1 MNDAINTLRAM
12 YRNVRAHSRGEIHGH
27 SPFDHAAFVDAILDV
42 AADGGDTWKIM
53 RAFEALGYWTRL
65 DILGHSNQGAARVK
79 AAKAA
84 RGWRGAIKVA
94 SLLGLSDV
102 WNAAMNAHFGPL
114 GTHES
119 RRGSDGVPT
128 VETMAEFPRIGE
140 FMAEGARMFDNVISY
155 HERFN
160 TGEVNMSHVVGYRAP
175 AKAA

>member
-12 YRNVRAHSRGEIHGH
+12 YRNVRAGQPI
-27 SPFDHAAFVDAILDV
+27 DAAAFVNAILDV
-42 AADGGDTWKIM
+42 AADGGDTWKIL
-53 RAFEALGYWTRL
+53 RAFEALGYWTRM
-65 DILGHSNQGAARVK
+65 DILGHSNQGATRVK
-79 AAKAA
+79 AARAA
-84 RGWRGAIKVA
+84 RGWKGAIKVA
-94 SLLGLSDV
+94 SLLGLSSA

-140 FMAEGARMFDNVISY
+140 FMAEGARRFDNVISY

-160 TGEVNMSHVVGYRAP
+160 TGEVNMSSVVGYRAP